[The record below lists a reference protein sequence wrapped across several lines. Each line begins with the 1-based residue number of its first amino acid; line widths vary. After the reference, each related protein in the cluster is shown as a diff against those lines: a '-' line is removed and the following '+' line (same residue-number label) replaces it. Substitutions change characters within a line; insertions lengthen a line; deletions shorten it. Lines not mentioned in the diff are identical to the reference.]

1 MSKHQKISLS
11 IVENAHAF
19 LNESVEKA
27 LQATDDIRHW
37 QFAILHL
44 VQSLLDSSKFIL
56 ADST

>member
-1 MSKHQKISLS
+1 MNEHQNISLS

-27 LQATDDIRHW
+27 LQAGDDIRHW

-44 VQSLLDSSKFIL
+44 VQSLELSLKSLLKEIN
-56 ADST
+56 